1 MPAGVLPLYSFPGGM
16 TMIKVNGEQREL
28 AGLTM
33 TALLKQNGYDPAKVA
48 VELNA
53 EILPKAQ
60 YESTVLQE
68 GDAVEIVQFVGGG

>member
-1 MPAGVLPLYSFPGGM
+1 
-16 TMIKVNGEQREL
+16 MIKVNGEQREL